1 MEYNEAIT
9 QVKRVAL
16 YCRVSTNKQTNE
28 NQKIRLLQ
36 YVTDNAYKYDFFEEV
51 ESTRKTRPVKQELL
65 KKLRNGEYSQVIV
78 YKLDRFAR
86 SFSELILDVQ
96 ELVNKGIGF
105 ISLTENLD
113 FSTSSG
119 QLQFRIMSAF
129 ANFERDLIS
138 ERTKEGIARTRAKGT
153 VLGRPKGKK
162 DSKPRPKSGYIIRE
176 ANKRK
181 KVDEI
186 KGVFKSL
193 ETYIK

>member
-1 MEYNEAIT
+1 MEDNSNSVT
-9 QVKRVAL
+9 SRKVAL
-16 YCRVSTNKQTNE
+16 YCRVSTNKQNNE
-28 NQKIRLLQ
+28 NQKIRLQQ
-36 YVTDNAYKYDFFEEV
+36 YAADKMLDCDFYEEV
-51 ESTRKTRPVKQELL
+51 ESTRKTRPVKAELL
-65 KKLRNGEYSQVIV
+65 KRLRNGDYSQVIV

-96 ELVNKGIGF
+96 ELVNKGVGF

-129 ANFERDLIS
+129 ANFERDIIS

-162 DSKPRPKSGYIIRE
+162 DSAPRKTSGYILRE

-181 KVDEI
+181 REDEA
-186 KGVFKSL
+186 KGVFQSI
-193 ETYIK
+193 EAYIK